1 MKQEK
6 ETSVITLAAA
16 VAWWRASSPV
26 LKEGWGLIAERAVK
40 EAYNYTEVKTPL
52 YFGKK
57 IFKILKSAIIWP
69 KFFLNQFLVSA
80 NGSNNIYRS
89 MLLYLV

>member
-40 EAYNYTEVKTPL
+40 EAYNYTEVKTRAVVS
-52 YFGKK
+52 GRS
-57 IFKILKSAIIWP
+57 IFD
-69 KFFLNQFLVSA
+69 F
-80 NGSNNIYRS
+80 
-89 MLLYLV
+89 